1 LETGA
6 LFLLLV
12 IRLVVRRTWIAA
24 SLSAF
29 LGVAIAF
36 GEGSTP
42 SPLELIYMTGG
53 GLFAMTILLRLGL
66 LACVVM
72 LFFTALLAR
81 GPVTLDL
88 DAWNIGTSL
97 VALLL
102 VAALA
107 LYGFTV
113 ALAGRPAF
121 GGKAA

>member
-1 LETGA
+1 
-6 LFLLLV
+6 
-12 IRLVVRRTWIAA
+12 
-24 SLSAF
+24 
-29 LGVAIAF
+29 
-36 GEGSTP
+36 
-42 SPLELIYMTGG
+42 MTGG